1 MINESFV
8 SCPVSPEKANENVVR
23 IIAIQVI
30 IFSVISL
37 LLNNYLISAFLVLDF
52 SFRSFTNGN
61 LSPLKKVGIV
71 INELLNF
78 KPKIIPA
85 APKKF
90 AAGLGVAF
98 SVLITISLIFNW
110 LIVSFT
116 LGRSLIICA
125 ALEGFLG
132 ICIGCHIYSLIQK
145 LKTISNS
152 NS

>member
-1 MINESFV
+1 MLNKSFV
-8 SCPVSPEKANENVVR
+8 SCPVSPQKANEIVVR

-30 IFSVISL
+30 VFSLISTF
-37 LLNNYLISAFLVLDF
+37 LNNYYISAFLVLDF
-52 SFRSFTNGN
+52 SLRSFTNGN
-61 LSPLKKVGIV
+61 LSPLKKVGIAV
-71 INELLNF
+71 NELLNF

-90 AAGLGVAF
+90 AAGLGVVF

-110 LIVSFT
+110 LIVSIT
-116 LGRSLIICA
+116 LGSLLIICA

-132 ICIGCHIYSLIQK
+132 ICIGCHIYSVIQK